1 LFEGRA
7 IGQEKAYEIWEEV
20 GFMEGMALFWQTVAA
35 KQAAGGQALGSK
47 KVTSRYEDVLF
58 GSPRSDADIL
68 HHVVIFRA
76 HTHIQT
82 LLGLISTFPTDNPTP
97 APEDDTLNAKPDTA
111 DSDTMKP
118 NEEPDLAVLLE
129 RIRARYKLLCS
140 SLGVRPRLVV
150 ASNPEETASNG
161 AIESSGIET
170 ATVRGAEGS
179 GVARGMIE
187 GVDTRLLRF

>member
-1 LFEGRA
+1 MACSKGELSVKRRPTRSGKKLGLWREWLCSGRPLLLSKE
-7 IGQEKAYEIWEEV
+7 QEDK
-20 GFMEGMALFWQTVAA
+20 LRAA
-35 KQAAGGQALGSK
+35 RKLLRGKRSICLTRDA
-47 KVTSRYEDVLF
+47 
-58 GSPRSDADIL
+58 PRHDSDTLHNIVIL
-68 HHVVIFRA
+68 RA
-76 HTHIQT
+76 QSHIQT

-97 APEDDTLNAKPDTA
+97 APGDEPSDAPHSDTL
-111 DSDTMKP
+111 KP

-140 SLGVRPRLVV
+140 SLGVRPRLAV
-150 ASNPEETASNG
+150 ASNPEDTASNG

>member
-1 LFEGRA
+1 MRDVATLRA
-7 IGQEKAYEIWEEV
+7 
-20 GFMEGMALFWQTVAA
+20 
-35 KQAAGGQALGSK
+35 QA
-47 KVTSRYEDVLF
+47 
-58 GSPRSDADIL
+58 
-68 HHVVIFRA
+68 
-76 HTHIQT
+76 HIQT

-97 APEDDTLNAKPDTA
+97 APEDDTSNAAPDA
-111 DSDTMKP
+111 SDSDTIKP

-140 SLGVRPRLVV
+140 SLGVRPRLAV
-150 ASNPEETASNG
+150 ASNPEETANNG
-161 AIESSGIET
+161 AIESSGVES